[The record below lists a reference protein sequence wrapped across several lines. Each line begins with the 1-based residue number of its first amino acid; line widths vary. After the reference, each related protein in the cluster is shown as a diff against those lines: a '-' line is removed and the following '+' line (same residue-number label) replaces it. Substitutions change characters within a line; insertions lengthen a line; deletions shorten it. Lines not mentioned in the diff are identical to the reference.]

1 MKKILADREKFKQP
15 TEKQNGNK
23 SITKTADKVTATYKE
38 QKGLITMAKAKDF
51 KSTPVTQIIQGAE
64 QNIGKT
70 QVKAEAEAPKKTTPQ
85 ATREEKIPDGYKLNP
100 EYIEKRTRRVQII
113 LQPSIY
119 KAAKK
124 IADKRKVSFNDLI
137 HSLLEECIKNGK

>member
-15 TEKQNGNK
+15 TEKQKGNK
-23 SITKTADKVTATYKE
+23 SITKTADKVTTYKG
-38 QKGLITMAKAKDF
+38 QKGHKTMAKAKNF

-85 ATREEKIPDGYKLNP
+85 AAREEKIPDGYKLNP

-137 HSLLEECIKNGK
+137 HSLLEECVKNGK

>member
-15 TEKQNGNK
+15 TEKQKDNK

-38 QKGLITMAKAKDF
+38 QKGLKTMAKAKDF

-85 ATREEKIPDGYKLNP
+85 ATREEKIPDGYKLNL

-137 HSLLEECIKNGK
+137 HSLLEECVKNGK

>member
-1 MKKILADREKFKQP
+1 MKKILTDREKFKQP
-15 TEKQNGNK
+15 TEKQKGNK
-23 SITKTADKVTATYKE
+23 SITKTADKVTTYKG
-38 QKGLITMAKAKDF
+38 QKGHKTMAKTKDF

-85 ATREEKIPDGYKLNP
+85 AAREEKIPDGYKLNP

-137 HSLLEECIKNGK
+137 HSLLEECVKNGK

>member
-15 TEKQNGNK
+15 TEKQKGNK
-23 SITKTADKVTATYKE
+23 SITKTADKVTTYKG
-38 QKGLITMAKAKDF
+38 QKGHKTMAKTKDF